1 MHYPNTEQKKY
12 QTLIL
17 GISLFVIITSV
28 SSLFFHLPNIIA
40 LLKILNT
47 LINQNPENPESKNL

>member
-47 LINQNPENPESKNL
+47 LINQNPESKNL